1 MMALALMAAA
11 AGSVCDDAVTQ
22 QDLNACAQAEF
33 ERADAAL
40 NVQWEV
46 TADAMKARDAAT
58 EPDDGRPGYFT
69 VLLDAQRSWI
79 AYRDRHCVSEGYYA
93 RGGSMEPM
101 LVSFCR
107 AELTDARTAQLADLI
122 AR

>member
-1 MMALALMAAA
+1 MMALMLMSAA
-11 AGSVCDDAVTQ
+11 AGSVCDDAFTQ

-46 TADAMKARDAAT
+46 TADAMKARDAAA
-58 EPDDGRPGYFT
+58 EPDDGRPGYFA

-101 LVSFCR
+101 LVSLCR

-122 AR
+122 AQ